1 MPRATTSLETQR
13 FELKTAPPDGFVEL
27 RKMSYGDYLKRR
39 DMAMKMGVSGFRKG
53 TGDEKIDIDMIQ
65 TEVTMF
71 EFKVCI
77 ADHNL
82 EDENGRKLT
91 LSIPEDFNRLDS
103 KIGEEIST
111 LIDEFVKFDEPKS
124 DGAVSVP
131 GGEDTSV
138 SAASGSDA

>member
-1 MPRATTSLETQR
+1 MVRATTSTSTQKYDLTSV
-13 FELKTAPPDGFVEL
+13 EGGWVEL
-27 RKMSYGDYLKRR
+27 RKMSYGDYLTRR

-65 TEVTMF
+65 TEVTRF

-91 LSIPEDFNRLDS
+91 LSEAVDFNKLDS
-103 KIGEEIST
+103 RIGEEISS
-111 LIDEFVKFDEPKS
+111 LIDSLVKFDETKS
-124 DGAVSVP
+124 EGVSVDGFAPTDVP
-131 GGEDTSV
+131 G
-138 SAASGSDA
+138 ASGADA